1 MPQRREGW
9 GGEGEGQ
16 LGNLLTE
23 YSRVYLLH
31 GAKILSRH
39 LSTRC
44 NPLTLPH
51 ENLTYLT
58 NTLTH
63 PLTYVCTPV
72 KRHKHTPPTH
82 WKPLYNMATVLPWS
96 FDTHPWHVNTLTHA
110 QYQFTP
116 SHPTRHT
123 HLLHPPCES
132 MLFWQFTE
140 FPLRVAW
147 DHATSAIERWY
158 YYCWDHQ
165 HWTHKQIAS

>member
-44 NPLTLPH
+44 NPLPLPH

-58 NTLTH
+58 NTLTSPDICMYPSKKAQTH
-63 PLTYVCTPV
+63 TTNTLKAPNIIALIPWHTPLTYV
-72 KRHKHTPPTH
+72 
-82 WKPLYNMATVLPWS
+82 Y
-96 FDTHPWHVNTLTHA
+96 TLTHA
-110 QYQFTP
+110 QYQFTS

-123 HLLHPPCES
+123 YLLHPPCES